1 MKTATATIDP
11 DDFAS
16 FQETVQRSTLP
27 LFTEHGKWGL
37 GLLVLLFV
45 MLFLLKDWLK
55 TFTNWLGRILRG
67 WWDRGWSWVMRKR
80 AQRKTR
86 NVDASS
92 QTPAKQTS
100 LASASPPHGTDTAGQ
115 APGGTQ

>member
-45 MLFLLKDWLK
+45 MLFLLKVWLK
-55 TFTNWLGRILRG
+55 HLPIGWVGFYEDGGIEVGLG
-67 WWDRGWSWVMRKR
+67 
-80 AQRKTR
+80 
-86 NVDASS
+86 
-92 QTPAKQTS
+92 
-100 LASASPPHGTDTAGQ
+100 
-115 APGGTQ
+115 